1 MVEQLPFKQ
10 TVEGSIPP
18 GRTLLKRAELSLI
31 LHNLRSAHN
40 VGAIFRT
47 AEGAVI
53 KKIFLTGYTPA
64 PVDEFGKAN
73 KEIAKT
79 ALGAEQLVKWQ
90 KVRSFSSLVK
100 KLKSEGIKTVAL
112 EQAKN
117 SIDYKKFKLIGST
130 ALVLGNEADG
140 LDQKVLKLCDA
151 IIEIPLRG
159 QKESLNVA
167 TAAGIAVFRLLGI

>member
-18 GRTLLKRAELSLI
+18 GRTLFQQTELSLI

-47 AEGAVI
+47 AEAAGV
-53 KKIFLTGYTPA
+53 KKIFLTGYTLE
-64 PVDEFGKAN
+64 PVDKFGKAN

-79 ALGAEQLVKWQ
+79 ALGAEKLVAYE
-90 KVRSFSSLVK
+90 KVISFPRLIK
-100 KLKSEGIKTVAL
+100 KLKSGGIKIVAL

-117 SIDYKKFKLIGST
+117 SVDYKKFKLIGGA
-130 ALVLGNEADG
+130 ALVLGNEVTG
-140 LDQKVLKLCDA
+140 LDQKILKLCEA

-167 TAAGIAVFRLLGI
+167 TAAGIAIFRLLGL